1 MTRRRWRRRWA
12 PSCLGV
18 WGGLQSTTSLLPRKA
33 AEDLAFGQAKL
44 QQIGQKRVDLFQN
57 CLFDTFSPS
66 SSFYSVICCNF
77 FVTRPRLRK
86 VLGQPLWVQILFPL
100 QNLTMPLPLETRP
113 PPGVS
118 KQWYGSDS
126 ERFLPCYSLHSKSV
140 MEWGSDGDLTVPGLH
155 SGFEILGKDSHGPG
169 KLHQTR
175 VAGGY
180 N

>member
-18 WGGLQSTTSLLPRKA
+18 WGGLQSTTLLLPRKA

-66 SSFYSVICCNF
+66 SSFYSDICCNF

-113 PPGVS
+113 PQVFLSNGMGQILSVSCRATACTQRVLWSGVRT
-118 KQWYGSDS
+118 G
-126 ERFLPCYSLHSKSV
+126 
-140 MEWGSDGDLTVPGLH
+140 T
-155 SGFEILGKDSHGPG
+155 
-169 KLHQTR
+169 
-175 VAGGY
+175 
-180 N
+180 